1 MSDFDLETAT
11 YDELEQM
18 KDQIDTMMQNIEEHA
33 GTPSLVELA
42 EAQARDIIAHAE
54 RQAEERV
61 IQAKRESEARIHA
74 MEARLKEMEEQDSE
88 VTVTMTLRATKGKRE
103 QMKARAA
110 QRGMSLQA
118 AYDRGADL
126 FLAEEF

>member
-1 MSDFDLETAT
+1 MTTNDSTAAKKSPKRRTAAIADQEAQARIEQLEREAQ
-11 YDELEQM
+11 ERLAQAE
-18 KDQIDTMMQNIEEHA
+18 
-33 GTPSLVELA
+33 A
-42 EAQARDIIAHAE
+42 EAQARI
-54 RQAEERV
+54 EEL
-61 IQAKRESEARIHA
+61 EAQ
-74 MEARLKEMEEQDSE
+74 MNKLKEQESE